1 MKIIKELSEYID
13 EEIQDSRKYAE
24 QALRYKDEN
33 PDLAK
38 LYYTLSTQETEHM
51 NMLHNMVVGII
62 QKYRKDSGEPPAQ
75 MLAVYDYLHQ
85 KQIEK
90 AAEVKAMQGM
100 YK

>member
-1 MKIIKELSEYID
+1 MKIISELCDHID
-13 EEIQDSRKYAE
+13 EEINDAGKYAKL
-24 QALRYKDEN
+24 ALEYKDEH

-38 LYYTLSTQETEHM
+38 LYNNLSLQEMEHM
-51 NMLHNMVVGII
+51 NMLHNMVVNII
-62 QKYRKDSGEPPAQ
+62 QKYRKENGEPPES
-75 MLAVYDYLHQ
+75 MLAVYNYLHK